1 MTYGTMP
8 LKFHSSLCA
17 ERDKKMYRS
26 FVFTAFLATAMS
38 GVQAPATQTASAVA
52 PATTSAVPA
61 APSTKNAPAASSKA
75 VDKSGSSQLTASD
88 PVITIHGLCDASS
101 GAKADGKACNTV
113 ITKQQFDDVL
123 NGLNALGPQLL
134 PMQRRA
140 VAEGYVATL
149 INYEAAKKAGVERD
163 PRFAEVIQLARMRAM
178 GDMYKALMQ
187 EKANKVSPQ
196 EMEAYYKKNID
207 QFEEL
212 TMRRITLPRYNSANL
227 KDDAYAA
234 KARKVAEDIHA
245 RAAKGEDL
253 DQLQKEA
260 FAAMGISNPPT
271 TKMGPVRRGLFAPE
285 QEKQLFAL
293 KPGEV
298 TGILE
303 QPSSFIIFKLEGRKT
318 LTLDQAKDEITR
330 ALIKEHTEQQE
341 QAQSQAIKVDYND
354 QYIGAPQTS
363 TWMPASALNQTEAHS
378 SGDTKAPLKPESP
391 K

>member
-26 FVFTAFLATAMS
+26 FVFTALLVTTMS
-38 GVQAPATQTASAVA
+38 GVQAPATQTASAAA
-52 PATTSAVPA
+52 PAATSAVPA
-61 APSTKNAPAASSKA
+61 ASPDKNAKAAEKSSP
-75 VDKSGSSQLTASD
+75 QLTASD
-88 PVITIHGLCDASS
+88 PVITIHGLCDAAS
-101 GAKADGKACNTV
+101 GVKANGKACNTV

-134 PMQRRA
+134 PMQKRA

-163 PRFAEVIQLARMRAM
+163 PRFAEVLRLARMRAM
-178 GDMYKALMQ
+178 ADMYKALMQ
-187 EKANKVSPQ
+187 EKASKVSPEEIQ
-196 EMEAYYKKNID
+196 AYYKNNTGK
-207 QFEEL
+207 FEEL
-212 TMRRITLPRYNSANL
+212 TVRRVTLPRYNSANL

-298 TGILE
+298 TALIE
-303 QPSSFIIFKLEGRKT
+303 QPSSFIIFKLEGREM
-318 LTLDQAKDEITR
+318 LTMDKAKDDITR
-330 ALIKEHTEQQE
+330 ILVKQHMEQQE

-354 QYIGAPQTS
+354 QYVGAPQAS
-363 TWMPASALNQTEAHS
+363 TWMPASQLTQQQ
-378 SGDTKAPLKPESP
+378 DP
-391 K
+391 KSATPK